1 MLNKFSRVMKG
12 RKVFIDL
19 LNELASINKLNEFFI
34 LIKKDNNNCRIK
46 GIYDMNLNKLT
57 YPKNFR
63 KSIYDIEY
71 WDDIKYYKDET
82 KAGYMIYRYNNE
94 VNNLKLFNTI
104 FNHKDLK
111 RKLLGIYDFSLP
123 WYYYY

>member
-1 MLNKFSRVMKG
+1 MFG
-12 RKVFIDL
+12 RKAFMDL

-34 LIKKDNNNCRIK
+34 LIKKQDNNCRIK
-46 GIYDMNLNKLT
+46 GIYDKDLNKLN

-71 WDDIKYYKDET
+71 WDDIEYYKDET
-82 KAGYMIYRYNNE
+82 KAGYMIYHYNNIINE
-94 VNNLKLFNTI
+94 IKLFNTI
-104 FNHKDLK
+104 FNNKELK